1 MMKKHAFTLIELLVV
16 ISIISLLISILLP
29 ALGAARKAART
40 SMCLS
45 RMRQVLVTNYAYQAD
60 YKGYN
65 TPLCKDSGH
74 QDYWGAD
81 QGKYRWQNY
90 MQVYSGNYNIFNCPE
105 REVHYP
111 QHSVLNQKTEHP
123 DFPGWFLN
131 RGQSLNAGARANM
144 AWSKYVGG
152 YADVDP
158 RRNEDV
164 EDVLVEKGFGRLTN
178 AVAVA
183 DGSFWTTTNSDR
195 GATVDYSI
203 FQPSRYVHT
212 GRINLGFLDGHA
224 ATRVAEDIDSRPWPN
239 GGYITTQTQ

>member
-111 QHSVLNQKTEHP
+111 QHSVLNQKTV
-123 DFPGWFLN
+123 F
-131 RGQSLNAGARANM
+131 
-144 AWSKYVGG
+144 
-152 YADVDP
+152 
-158 RRNEDV
+158 
-164 EDVLVEKGFGRLTN
+164 
-178 AVAVA
+178 
-183 DGSFWTTTNSDR
+183 
-195 GATVDYSI
+195 
-203 FQPSRYVHT
+203 
-212 GRINLGFLDGHA
+212 
-224 ATRVAEDIDSRPWPN
+224 
-239 GGYITTQTQ
+239 